1 MTDAMKERLQ
11 QSAYQTLIE
20 HTLLSDHILNTNTEL
35 VPAKVDYDAFV
46 RLKEIQDTIYNRA
59 ISTNERKHLL
69 ICSRYTGNGKTSWAV
84 KLLKEYCLQD
94 SYKEYHPYEEEY
106 NFAVFIPTTKYV
118 LCSKEYNEK
127 RRKKY
132 WQMQDAIETAA
143 LVVFD
148 DIGSAEYS
156 RAEYV
161 ALLDAVDTRIFE
173 NQMCIFT
180 SNFIEKND
188 IVINRLGQRLADRI
202 FDTSEIVELKGI
214 GVRN

>member
-11 QSAYQTLIE
+11 KSAYQTLIE
-20 HTLLSDHILNTNTEL
+20 HSLLSDHILNTDTKL
-35 VPAKVDYDAFV
+35 KPAKCDYDAFV

-59 ISTNERKHLL
+59 ISTDEKKHLL

-84 KLLKEYCLQD
+84 KLLKAYCLQG
-94 SYKEYHPYEEEY
+94 SYHEYHAYEEDY
-106 NFAVFIPTTKYV
+106 HFAVFISTTKYV

-127 RRKKY
+127 RRKKF
-132 WQMQDAIETAA
+132 WQMQDAIENAT

-148 DIGSAEYS
+148 DVGSAEYS

-161 ALLDAVDTRIFE
+161 ALLDAIDTRIFE

-180 SNFIEKND
+180 SNFTEKNEL
-188 IVINRLGQRLADRI
+188 VINRLGQRLADRI
-202 FDTSEIVELKGI
+202 FDTSEKIELQGI